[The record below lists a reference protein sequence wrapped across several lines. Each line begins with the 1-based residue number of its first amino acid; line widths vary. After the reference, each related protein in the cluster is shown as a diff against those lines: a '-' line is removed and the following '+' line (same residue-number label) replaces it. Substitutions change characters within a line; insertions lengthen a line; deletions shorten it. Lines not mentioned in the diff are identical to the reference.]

1 MWQYVF
7 VYCNW
12 KVYVAVEFKQNG
24 LFINLYI
31 FDIIMLKMNS
41 IPGKT
46 HFPWWYESLL
56 TESSASQGG
65 NSV

>member
-1 MWQYVF
+1 M
-7 VYCNW
+7 
-12 KVYVAVEFKQNG
+12 AVEFKQNG
-24 LFINLYI
+24 LFTNLYI
-31 FDIIMLKMNS
+31 FDIFMLKMNS

-46 HFPWWYESLL
+46 HFPWWDESLL